1 MKIQIR
7 PRGLTLSRTQSVRL
21 ERDLA
26 LALGKFADRIV
37 QAIVSVSEGDVP
49 GLVLCAIVVGLKSRI
64 LKVESS
70 DTSVSLATEHAIQRV
85 ARSVSRAIEIEAML
99 RP

>member
-7 PRGLTLSRTQSVRL
+7 PRGMTLSRTQSVRL
-21 ERDLA
+21 ESELA
-26 LALGKFADRIV
+26 LALGKFANRIDQV
-37 QAIVSVSEGDVP
+37 IVSVSEGEVA

-85 ARSVSRAIEIEAML
+85 ARSVSRAIEIDALL
-99 RP
+99 RR